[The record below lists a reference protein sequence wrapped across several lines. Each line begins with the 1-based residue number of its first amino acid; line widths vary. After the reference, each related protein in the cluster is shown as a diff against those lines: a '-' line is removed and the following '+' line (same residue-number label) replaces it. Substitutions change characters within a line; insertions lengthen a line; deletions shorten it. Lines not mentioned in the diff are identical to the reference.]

1 VKELD
6 LDPKKYS
13 PAYVLAAISSFK
25 EEGKSPSDILAEAS
39 NAYAGPRRRDM
50 AELYKAYT
58 KILKNGNAMDFDD
71 LLLNAVRL
79 FQQYEEVLDEYR
91 QRFRYIMVDE
101 YQDTNRLQYLFVK
114 LLAEKTGNLVVVGDD
129 DQSIY
134 GWRGADIRN
143 ILDFEKDFPG
153 AKVVKLEQNYRSY
166 GHILDC
172 ANSVIKENKGRKDK
186 ALWTERGEGDK
197 VYYKLVYD
205 EKDEARYVASEIAR
219 LQTAG
224 RRYGEMAVLTRT
236 NAQSR
241 VFEEA
246 FIARGIEYRML
257 GQVRYYDRK
266 EIKDMLSYMV
276 LVANP
281 GDSIAFARAIGE
293 PARGIG
299 EKSLAAIM
307 GGAAARGV
315 TPLELLSSD
324 EAGSVLSG
332 KALASAVAFAVM
344 LTSFASTYEE
354 MKVSDLYDALLEKS
368 GYMKALELRD
378 TPEDDARIENLL
390 EFRTAIAESEAEAEA
405 AEPERDEASVQSLP
419 LGAFLEKIALMSD
432 IDNHDRNA
440 DAVVCMTMHSAKG
453 LEFPVVFLPGMEE
466 GLFPSQRASEK
477 EDGIEEER
485 RLCYV
490 GMTRAMDKLYLL
502 RARQRMLYGKRNHT
516 LESRFLAEINEAVL
530 DEAGDQPGGDL
541 SGYVHGDMSGG
552 WGAAKPA
559 FGPGGRRTVDLFRE
573 AQEDVHTKAK
583 LPLADVAYGDRV
595 RHAKFGAG
603 LVIEVEKGIVT
614 VMFDEAGR
622 KKLALDVAPLEKI

>member
-1 VKELD
+1 
-6 LDPKKYS
+6 
-13 PAYVLAAISSFK
+13 
-25 EEGKSPSDILAEAS
+25 
-39 NAYAGPRRRDM
+39 
-50 AELYKAYT
+50 
-58 KILKNGNAMDFDD
+58 
-71 LLLNAVRL
+71 
-79 FQQYEEVLDEYR
+79 
-91 QRFRYIMVDE
+91 
-101 YQDTNRLQYLFVK
+101 LQYLFVK

-186 ALWTERGEGDK
+186 ALWTDRGDGDK

-219 LQTAG
+219 LQTVG
-224 RRYGEMAVLTRT
+224 RHYGDIAVLTRT

-266 EIKDMLSYMV
+266 EIKDLLSYMV

-281 GDSIAFARAIGE
+281 GDSIAFARAVNE

-307 GGAAARGV
+307 GAAAVRGIA
-315 TPLELLSSD
+315 PLELLSSD
-324 EAGSVLSG
+324 EVDSVLTG
-332 KALASAVAFAVM
+332 KTKAAAVDFAVM
-344 LTSFASTYEE
+344 LSSFSSSYEQ

-368 GYMKALELRD
+368 GYMKALEVKD

-390 EFRTAIAESEAEAEA
+390 EFRTAIAEAEAEAEA
-405 AEPERDEASVQSLP
+405 AATAWAEPEAGSGMNGGTRTEAEALSGVEDRVLSEVGAENGARFEADARSGVGGPALSLS
-419 LGAFLEKIALMSD
+419 AFLEKIALMSD
-432 IDNHDRNA
+432 VDNHDRNA

-466 GLFPSQRASEK
+466 GLFPTSRALEQ

-490 GMTRAMDKLYLL
+490 GMTRAMDRLYLL
-502 RARQRMLYGKRNHT
+502 RAKQRMLYGKRNYT
-516 LESRFLAEINEAVL
+516 IESRFLAEIDPSVL
-530 DEAGDQPGGDL
+530 DESGDMPGKDL
-541 SGYVHGDMSGG
+541 SSYVHEDLSGG
-552 WGAAKPA
+552 WGAARPA
-559 FGPGGRRTVDLFRE
+559 FGEGGRRPVDLFRE
-573 AQEDVHTKAK
+573 AQADVHTKARIVS
-583 LPLADVAYGDRV
+583 PDVQSGDRV

-603 LVIEVEKGIVT
+603 LVIEVTKGIAT

-622 KKLALDVAPLEKI
+622 KKLALDVAPLEKIG